1 MNNNINHKKGFEEA
15 IAGLSRG
22 NWHNE
27 DFNCQFGLLLEVG
40 KTLAEYS
47 LEIIEKLGRD
57 NSLNLEKSKGQRINE
72 HRFCTLKRLNIL
84 PQRTKRASQIPIIMQ
99 TEPTRVEQVD
109 LVNPA
114 LARILINMDKV
125 FRDINDLDDEIEM
138 QFKGNPSNNLYQKD
152 FREAIN
158 GAGIVLMHIENLIS
172 TDIIKRANTV

>member
-1 MNNNINHKKGFEEA
+1 
-15 IAGLSRG
+15 
-22 NWHNE
+22 
-27 DFNCQFGLLLEVG
+27 
-40 KTLAEYS
+40 
-47 LEIIEKLGRD
+47 
-57 NSLNLEKSKGQRINE
+57 
-72 HRFCTLKRLNIL
+72 
-84 PQRTKRASQIPIIMQ
+84 MQ